1 MVMNQIIML
10 RKQMTI
16 LKICIIYLTVQEV
29 IMETQI
35 QN

>member
-10 RKQMTI
+10 EKQMTI

>member
-10 RKQMTI
+10 EKQMMI
-16 LKICIIYLTVQEV
+16 LKRCIIYLTVQEK